1 MNYGNGKRS
10 YPHRILF
17 NVTVKINLT
26 MSDKHVA
33 LPNLS
38 IYYRW

>member
-10 YPHRILF
+10 DPHRILF